1 MYMSAV
7 VYILAYGVAR
17 QTRNCSYTISFPLF
31 SSKRISTLVENRNRF
46 SLTEYQGVGCLAWL
60 SFSFATCY
68 WCIYQT
74 AAPVLR
80 RPCAILAFEP
90 RTLLLN
96 IFFFFFGEQKKLQIR
111 CASYAMQF
119 YSHTTC
125 LVTAVDRNCMSMHT
139 LEQRVSS
146 ESITFDSGQ
155 PAPSSAFLKTC
166 ALLSSPPPPPK
177 KWQPRPFTQ
186 FVCEMCYYL
195 YMNSCW
201 HCAFVCVG
209 VA

>member
-1 MYMSAV
+1 M
-7 VYILAYGVAR
+7 
-17 QTRNCSYTISFPLF
+17 
-31 SSKRISTLVENRNRF
+31 ENRNRF

-96 IFFFFFGEQKKLQIR
+96 IFLFFWRAKEITDKVCFICDVVLQPYNMPCYCCGSQLYVHAYTRATRILR
-111 CASYAMQF
+111 EHYFRQWSTSALQCIFKNMRASY
-119 YSHTTC
+119 
-125 LVTAVDRNCMSMHT
+125 
-139 LEQRVSS
+139 
-146 ESITFDSGQ
+146 
-155 PAPSSAFLKTC
+155 
-166 ALLSSPPPPPK
+166 LLSSSSSK
-177 KWQPRPFTQ
+177 KKCQPRPFTQ

-195 YMNSCW
+195 YQNSCW
-201 HCAFVCVG
+201 HCALVCVG
-209 VA
+209 MA

>member
-31 SSKRISTLVENRNRF
+31 SSRESPRLWKIEIG

-68 WCIYQT
+68 WCICQT

-80 RPCAILAFEP
+80 RPCAVLAFEP

-96 IFFFFFGEQKKLQIR
+96 IFFFFFGEQKEITDKVCFICDVVLQPYNMPCYCCGSQLYVHAYTRTMRILR
-111 CASYAMQF
+111 EHYFRQWST
-119 YSHTTC
+119 S
-125 LVTAVDRNCMSMHT
+125 V
-139 LEQRVSS
+139 
-146 ESITFDSGQ
+146 
-155 PAPSSAFLKTC
+155 SSAF
-166 ALLSSPPPPPK
+166 
-177 KWQPRPFTQ
+177 
-186 FVCEMCYYL
+186 
-195 YMNSCW
+195 
-201 HCAFVCVG
+201 
-209 VA
+209 